1 MQEDYAEPT
10 PRVYFNERSNAI
22 SGNYSATPGFFAS
35 SALYSRM
42 NFMGIQN
49 SAVMLVQKAFVY
61 PCIETRFWSFG
72 K

>member
-22 SGNYSATPGFFAS
+22 SGNYSATPVFSQA
-35 SALYSRM
+35 ALYSRM

-61 PCIETRFWSFG
+61 PCIETRFCGFG